1 MVERFKDAPEKLT
14 DEKLANIIIWMARNF
29 KNDVRITNDFAED
42 IVTSLKIPISNYI
55 KTMMMLEA
63 AFPCNH
69 HVNPQGVIETFED
82 SINKRINRTKKP
94 WPEDSMEIVKGYM
107 KEFFPW
113 RISGDTIKYYD
124 DVKKR
129 KQKNED

>member
-1 MVERFKDAPEKLT
+1 M
-14 DEKLANIIIWMARNF
+14 N
-29 KNDVRITNDFAED
+29 
-42 IVTSLKIPISNYI
+42 NYI

-63 AFPCNH
+63 AFPCNNY
-69 HVNPQGVIETFED
+69 VNPNGVRETFED
-82 SINKRINRTKKP
+82 AINKRINRSKNP

-129 KQKNED
+129 KQTKE

>member
-1 MVERFKDAPEKLT
+1 MVCCDLG
-14 DEKLANIIIWMARNF
+14 
-29 KNDVRITNDFAED
+29 
-42 IVTSLKIPISNYI
+42 YI
-55 KTMMMLEA
+55 KTMMMVEA
-63 AFPCNH
+63 AFPCNNY
-69 HVNPQGVIETFED
+69 VNPKGVRETFEET
-82 SINKRINRTKKP
+82 INGYINRSIKP

-129 KQKNED
+129 KQENKD